1 MKITSRTIKGLV
13 LLIVVQVVISF
24 FVKHPVYA
32 KEAAPNIMIIHS
44 YDLSYQWTN
53 GQDEGVRNTILEA
66 YPKANIYTENL
77 DSKRISEDYIM
88 SKQIDVFVDKYSN
101 MQFDLI
107 LATDD
112 IGLEFAIDVRDQLQI
127 DTPIAF
133 SGVLKSMV
141 DYLVGDTKKI
151 TGVYE
156 IRGFT
161 RMIELMR
168 ILQPEA
174 KKVVIINDHSSSS
187 KQLVEKIL
195 IAFDVL
201 NVRDDYVLEFWED
214 KAYADILQAVSTLDT
229 DTAIYLISY
238 FESADGVIKDGKI
251 FSQEISQVSSVPM
264 YSLGEIYFGAGVI
277 GGEFLSPQLQGS
289 ELGAIAINILDGMPV
304 EEMPYSSKS
313 TSYLGV
319 DENMTRRYKLDKIV
333 LPEDTIVINETHS
346 FYESYR
352 PLIWSVLLA
361 FLALISLIGILLRQ
375 RRIINLTNKNLM
387 VQKDKLQV
395 LYDQV
400 ATSEEELIAQ
410 NEALLFYQKDLELR
424 TVMDQLTGL
433 NNRLALESFV
443 NKLLFDDAKHN
454 RKLLIAFLDLDNFK
468 YINSNF
474 GHHVGDVVLKQI
486 SNRLL
491 ALGEAYF
498 VSRVGGDEFVIIYDY
513 THSNDKTAIGE
524 VLPSLKKI
532 FVLPIKV
539 GDELISVKASVG
551 YSLYPEDSKD
561 YDELIIFA
569 DIAMYEAKRK
579 QKGSTMRYMQSLEHL
594 FDNEY
599 KMINEIEKGIKKNE
613 FHLVFQPIM
622 TVDGSYVNSFE
633 ALLRWNSSFY
643 GPVSPNVFIPIAE
656 IGGQILPL
664 GDKVIDMAIDFIKM
678 LQKNEQSVSKVSINI
693 SVIQFYEADFVTNL
707 LTKLI
712 NNNID
717 CSMIQLEI
725 VESMMIHSYEIISS
739 KLAELKANNITV
751 ALDDFGTGYSSLSHI
766 SNLPIDIVKI
776 DKQFI
781 DDIIGK
787 KEGKLII
794 DTICTLTKSLSLKTI
809 AEGVETL
816 EQVEYIKKCGCD
828 FIQGYYY
835 SKPLMANDAIVFMKN
850 HLGD

>member
-1 MKITSRTIKGLV
+1 MKTTLREIKGLI
-13 LLIVVQVVISF
+13 LLIAVQLFLNLFMNGPINAQES
-24 FVKHPVYA
+24 
-32 KEAAPNIMIIHS
+32 APNIMIIHS

-88 SKQIDVFVDKYSN
+88 SKQVDIFVDKYSN

-112 IGLEFAIDVRDQLQI
+112 IALEFAIDVRDQLQRN
-127 DTPIAF
+127 TPIAF
-133 SGVLKSMV
+133 SGVLESMV
-141 DYLVGDTKKI
+141 DNLVGDAKHI

-195 IAFDVL
+195 ISFEAL
-201 NVRDDYVLEFWED
+201 KVRDDYVLEFWED
-214 KAYADILQAVSTLDT
+214 KAYADILQAVSTLDI
-229 DTAIYLISY
+229 DTAVYLISY
-238 FESADGVIKDGKI
+238 FESADGVIKDGKV
-251 FSQEISQVSSVPM
+251 FSQEISKASSVPM

-277 GGEFLSPQLQGS
+277 GGEFLSPKLQGA
-289 ELGAIAINILDGMPV
+289 ELGAIAINILGGMSV
-304 EEMPYSSKS
+304 EDIPYSRKS

-319 DENMTRRYKLDKIV
+319 DENMTRRYKLDKII
-333 LPEDTIVINETHS
+333 LPEDTVVMNEKHS

-361 FLALISLIGILLRQ
+361 FLALISLIGILLHQ

-395 LYDQV
+395 LYNQV

-410 NEALLFYQKDLELR
+410 NEALIFYQKDLELR
-424 TVMDQLTGL
+424 TVIDQLTGL

-443 NKLLFDDAKHN
+443 NKLLSDDLKHN

-551 YSLYPEDSKD
+551 YSLYPEDSKN
-561 YDELIIFA
+561 YDELVIFA

-599 KMINEIEKGIKKNE
+599 KMINEIEQGIEKNE
-613 FHLVFQPIM
+613 FYLVFQPIM
-622 TVDGSYVNSFE
+622 TLDGSIVNSFE
-633 ALLRWNSSFY
+633 ALLRWNSSCY
-643 GPVSPNVFIPIAE
+643 GPVSPNAFIPIAE

-678 LQKNEQSVSKVSINI
+678 LKKNEQSVSKVSINI

-725 VESMMIHSYEIISS
+725 IESMMIHSYEIISS

-766 SNLPIDIVKI
+766 SKLPIDIVKI

-781 DDIIGK
+781 DDILEN

-809 AEGVETL
+809 AEGVETI

-835 SKPLMANDAIVFMKN
+835 SKPLMAHDAIVFMKN
-850 HLGD
+850 HQ